1 MVNFSKVNARAGF
14 NKSRI
19 HPKPRKQSRRALEK
33 PSNSD
38 FNIFLIVYEE
48 CIQCKPNKSG
58 KTVQQNIALDSFIYM
73 NKCSKTSVKLKK
85 DRTCWESSRKF
96 MIWPSTGK
104 VTIINVKPNVFH
116 NNNLTQIMKGD
127 F

>member
-1 MVNFSKVNARAGF
+1 MAQYSLLQDKQGEAISDYILVNFSKVNARAGF

-85 DRTCWESSRKF
+85 DRTC
-96 MIWPSTGK
+96 
-104 VTIINVKPNVFH
+104 
-116 NNNLTQIMKGD
+116 
-127 F
+127 